1 MIYNKQPISVGSQ
14 IAQLEDRGLIVENE
28 EAAAKVLSIVSYF
41 RFANYLRPL
50 EADKANHIFKRG
62 KSFNDAVYLYYFDKE
77 LRNVVFSALQTVEIA
92 LRTSVIQN
100 FSMKHG
106 SFWFMDASLFKNALI
121 HDDCITNIRAELS
134 RTKEDF
140 IKEHFAKYDSPS
152 MPPAWKTLEVI
163 SFGTLGKLYSNFSD
177 NAIKKVVARGFNVPQ
192 HIYLESWIASL
203 AALRNCCAHH
213 ARVWNRVYP
222 IKPRLPNAKRM
233 RLPWINSS
241 NIASNK
247 LYAIVCC
254 LIYWVNNILSNN
266 TFKTDMINLLEKYP
280 IVDPAA
286 MGFPHGWEE
295 EPLWLNH

>member
-1 MIYNKQPISVGSQ
+1 MEIDPNTRRFREGAHFNKILMLYRFDSE
-14 IAQLEDRGLIVENE
+14 L
-28 EAAAKVLSIVSYF
+28 KVLLF
-41 RFANYLRPL
+41 RAIQ
-50 EADKANHIFKRG
+50 EI
-62 KSFNDAVYLYYFDKE
+62 
-77 LRNVVFSALQTVEIA
+77 EIA
-92 LRTSVIQN
+92 MRTRIIHH
-100 FSMKHG
+100 FSLQHG
-106 SFWFMDASLFKNALI
+106 AFWFMDASLFKNALI

-152 MPPAWKTLEVI
+152 MPPAWKTLEMI

-254 LIYWVNNILSNN
+254 LLYWVNNILSNN

>member
-62 KSFNDAVYLYYFDKE
+62 KSFNDAVNLYYFDKE

-106 SFWFMDASLFKNALI
+106 PFWFMDASLFKNALI

-222 IKPRLPNAKRM
+222 IKPQLPNAKGM

-254 LIYWVNNILSNN
+254 LLYWVNNILSNN